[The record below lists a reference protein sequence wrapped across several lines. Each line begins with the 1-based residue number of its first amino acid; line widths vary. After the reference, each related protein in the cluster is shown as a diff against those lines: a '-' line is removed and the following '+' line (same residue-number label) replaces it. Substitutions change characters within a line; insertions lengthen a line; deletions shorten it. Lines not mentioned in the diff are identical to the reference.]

1 MGKKIHNPVR
11 SIQNVRSGS
20 LTDSFRLLSECPLY
34 LHVQRNL
41 DFVKDVRWPGL
52 SRPRRAPF
60 RAGEV
65 LDVGIL
71 DRAFYRTGT
80 RIELPEPNF
89 WGGSVGFD
97 FPLSGFL
104 RRFRLCP

>member
-1 MGKKIHNPVR
+1 M
-11 SIQNVRSGS
+11 
-20 LTDSFRLLSECPLY
+20 
-34 LHVQRNL
+34 
-41 DFVKDVRWPGL
+41 KDVRWPGL

-80 RIELPEPNF
+80 RIELPEPKF
-89 WGGSVGFD
+89 LGGSVGFG